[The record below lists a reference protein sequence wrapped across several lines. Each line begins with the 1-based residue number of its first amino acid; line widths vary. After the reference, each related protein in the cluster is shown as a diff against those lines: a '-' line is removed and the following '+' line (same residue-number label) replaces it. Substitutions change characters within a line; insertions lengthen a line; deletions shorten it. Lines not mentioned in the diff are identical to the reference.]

1 MSEELKRRTKAYALR
16 VMRLCD
22 AIPNTPAGRMIR
34 GQLLRAGTSV
44 GANYR
49 AACRA
54 KSPADF
60 IAKMGIVEEE
70 ADESLFWM
78 ELLVE
83 GDLLPKERLTDL
95 MAEGDELVAIF
106 VASINTA
113 RANNPKPHNRR

>member
-22 AIPNTPAGRMIR
+22 AIPNTPAGRVIR

-60 IAKMGIVEEE
+60 IAKMGTVEEE

-83 GDLLPKERLTDL
+83 GELLPKERLAEL
-95 MAEGDELVAIF
+95 MTEGDELVAIF

-113 RANNPKPHNRR
+113 RANNPKPRTRR